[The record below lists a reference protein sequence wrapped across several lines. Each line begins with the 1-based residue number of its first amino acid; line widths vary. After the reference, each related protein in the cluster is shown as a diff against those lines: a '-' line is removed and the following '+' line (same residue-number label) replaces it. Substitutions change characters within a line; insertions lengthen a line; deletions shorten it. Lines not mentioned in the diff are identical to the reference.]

1 MTALQRGL
9 RALHLHSVGRGVGT
23 GSWGGVG
30 ARRGRGLR
38 QRVGFCGGCTFVTT
52 LQRGLRALS
61 GLSRVGGYPP
71 PTDPDQGR
79 AVERRNRG
87 GGDGGVG
94 VGRSRALSGPSVG
107 RGCWTAVPVHAMR
120 REGGGRGRKGRGVG
134 AERRGAYAK
143 TGEGEGGLLGPS
155 GAGSWGGGASGRTDS
170 VPLRLAL
177 MIHGPMYHQ
186 LRSSM
191 YRPTHGPMYHQL
203 RSSMYR
209 PLHRPMY
216 HPRLCP
222 MYHPT
227 HVFMYQQS
235 KHTTCIL
242 SPPHPNR
249 APTASLTRASFSVC
263 PPAFA
268 FLPHPTRA
276 PTAPPRTH
284 PRAVSTPLP
293 FPKGGSREGFWNDP
307 PQRPSLPHR
316 SSVVPQ
322 PLPWPGFLGAWKA
335 PKSGECRE
343 GRPPSLQRCLEE
355 KPIPKQSPRHRR
367 RPLSGRKPHPTSKK
381 KANPIRKPHP

>member
-9 RALHLHSVGRGVGT
+9 RALHLRSVGRGVGT
-23 GSWGGVG
+23 GGWGGVG
-30 ARRGRGLR
+30 ARLGRRLR
-38 QRVGFCGGCTFVTT
+38 HRVGVYRGCTFVTA

-61 GLSRVGGYPP
+61 ALSRVGGYPP

-87 GGDGGVG
+87 GGDGDVG
-94 VGRSRALSGPSVG
+94 VGRSRALPGPSVG
-107 RGCWTAVPVHAMR
+107 RGRWTRVLGRFGEPETVA
-120 REGGGRGRKGRGVG
+120 GGGGKAG

-143 TGEGEGGLLGPS
+143 TGEGEGGLWGPS
-155 GAGSWGGGASGRTDS
+155 GAGSWGGGAGGRTDS

-191 YRPTHGPMYHQL
+191 YRATHGPMYHHMHGP
-203 RSSMYR
+203 MYR
-209 PLHRPMY
+209 PMHRPMY

-222 MYHPT
+222 RYHPT
-227 HVFMYQQS
+227 HAFMYQQS
-235 KHTTCIL
+235 NNTTCIL
-242 SPPHPNR
+242 PLPHPNR
-249 APTASLTRASFSVC
+249 APNASPTRASFSVC

-276 PTAPPRTH
+276 PTTPPRTH
-284 PRAVSTPLP
+284 PKAVSTPLP

-367 RPLSGRKPHPTSKK
+367 RPLSGRKPHPTSTKN
-381 KANPIRKPHP
+381 ANPIRKPHP